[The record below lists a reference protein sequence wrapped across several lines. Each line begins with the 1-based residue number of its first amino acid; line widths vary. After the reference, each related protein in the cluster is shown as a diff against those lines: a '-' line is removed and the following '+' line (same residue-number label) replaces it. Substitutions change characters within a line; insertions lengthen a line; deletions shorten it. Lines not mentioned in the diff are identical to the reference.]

1 MKTLTRKFNSKRFK
15 CFILVAAL
23 HVCLASFVVE
33 LASSNQVVIVQ
44 EDGTAYERPGLTNRL
59 MRASLDTVMLQ
70 IRVDVSAPIQLQ
82 GVSVNQG
89 FTALMGHESQFH
101 A

>member
-1 MKTLTRKFNSKRFK
+1 MA
-15 CFILVAAL
+15 VL

-33 LASSNQVVIVQ
+33 LALSNQVVIVQ
-44 EDGTAYERPGLTNRL
+44 GAGTAYERPGLTNQL
-59 MRASLDTVMLQ
+59 MWASLDTVMLQ

-82 GVSVNQG
+82 GVSVSLG
-89 FTALMGHESQFH
+89 FCALTGHENQFR